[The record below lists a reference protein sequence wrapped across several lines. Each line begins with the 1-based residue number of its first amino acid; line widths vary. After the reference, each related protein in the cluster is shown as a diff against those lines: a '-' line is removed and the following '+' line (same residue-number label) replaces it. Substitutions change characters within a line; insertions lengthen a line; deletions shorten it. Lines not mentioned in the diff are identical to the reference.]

1 MSFIRPK
8 PLYLAA
14 AALTGAFLFFTL
26 YNAYSDES
34 YSGRENELTVD
45 LDLPVRHQNIAI
57 VTSFGFHFNVYMAV
71 AWTIGRI
78 FQRRQR
84 FEDNSLHVYAP
95 YPFYFDF
102 QDTVEAAGVYNG
114 SHRSFEQ
121 FLPDLLHGVD
131 GKHFDMVVLGT
142 CEVRSISHSSFPG

>member
-1 MSFIRPK
+1 
-8 PLYLAA
+8 
-14 AALTGAFLFFTL
+14 
-26 YNAYSDES
+26 
-34 YSGRENELTVD
+34 
-45 LDLPVRHQNIAI
+45 
-57 VTSFGFHFNVYMAV
+57 MAV

-142 CEVRSISHSSFPG
+142 CEVDLRPPAHEELLAAWHALDEEHKFKLVCIVHDATDDFWFPSTREWVRLGALRLLPISQQCVMHQPQLS